1 MTISRKMMIRKMR
14 ICVIEMRRQPAKK
27 KTRIIEKEKMAF

>member
-1 MTISRKMMIRKMR
+1 MIRKMR
-14 ICVIEMRRQPAKK
+14 ICVTEMRRQPAK